1 MIRTGVGYDVHKL
14 IKGDS
19 LIVGSVEIPSNFKS
33 VGHSD
38 GDCLIHAIVDAML
51 GAANLGDIGCFFPSS
66 DNKWKGSPS
75 SIFLQKAVCELKNAG
90 YEIINIDST
99 VVLQRPVLSEHIFQI
114 RNNLSLIMDINEN
127 QISVKATTTDG
138 IGTIG
143 LSEGWSAFAI
153 ATISK
158 ID

>member
-19 LIVGSVEIPSNFKS
+19 LIVGSVAIPSNFKS

-51 GAANLGDIGCFFPSS
+51 GAANLGDIGYFFPSS

-75 SIFLQKAVCELKNAG
+75 SIF
-90 YEIINIDST
+90 
-99 VVLQRPVLSEHIFQI
+99 
-114 RNNLSLIMDINEN
+114 
-127 QISVKATTTDG
+127 
-138 IGTIG
+138 
-143 LSEGWSAFAI
+143 FAE
-153 ATISK
+153 
-158 ID
+158 DCL

>member
-19 LIVGSVEIPSNFKS
+19 LIVGSVAIPSNFKS

-38 GDCLIHAIVDAML
+38 GDCLIHAIVDAIL

-66 DNKWKGSPS
+66 DNKWKDSSS
-75 SIFLQKAVCELKNAG
+75 SIFLREAVDELKNSR
-90 YEIINIDST
+90 YKIVNIDST
-99 VVLQRPVLSEHIFQI
+99 VVLQRPKLSEYIFQI
-114 RNNLSLIMDINEN
+114 KNNLSSIMNINEN

-143 LSEGWSAFAI
+143 LSEGWSAFAV

>member
-19 LIVGSVEIPSNFKS
+19 LIVGGVAISSNFKS

-38 GDCLIHAIVDAML
+38 GDCLIHAIVDAMF

-75 SIFLQKAVCELKNAG
+75 SIFLQKAVCELKNAR

-99 VVLQRPVLSEHIFQI
+99 VVLQRPVLSEFIFQI
-114 RNNLSLIMDINEN
+114 KNNLSLIMDINKN

-143 LSEGWSAFAI
+143 LSEGWAAFAI

>member
-14 IKGDS
+14 IKGNS
-19 LIVGSVEIPSNFKS
+19 LIVGSVAIPSNFKS

-51 GAANLGDIGCFFPSS
+51 GAANLGDIGYFFPSS

-75 SIFLQKAVCELKNAG
+75 NIFLQKTVCELKNAR

-99 VVLQRPVLSEHIFQI
+99 VVLQRPVLSEYIFQI
-114 RNNLSLIMDINEN
+114 KENLSSIMDINQN

-138 IGTIG
+138 TGTIG
-143 LSEGWSAFAI
+143 LSKGWSAFVI

>member
-1 MIRTGVGYDVHKL
+1 MIRTGLGYDVHKL

-19 LIVGSVEIPSNFKS
+19 LIVGSVAIPSNFKS

-38 GDCLIHAIVDAML
+38 GDCLIHAIVDAIL
-51 GAANLGDIGCFFPSS
+51 GAANLGDIGSFFPSS
-66 DNKWKGSPS
+66 ENKWKGSPS
-75 SIFLQKAVCELKNAG
+75 SIFLQKAVCELKNAR

-143 LSEGWSAFAI
+143 FSEGWSAFAI